1 MSILGTYL
9 ETAMT
14 DPIIPTSQL
23 VTTTPLSQNPAV
35 VYLARLTSALSKR
48 TMRAAL
54 DKIAAL
60 DGQDAFTLHWAAL
73 RYQHTL
79 AIRARLAADY
89 APATA
94 NKLLSALRGVLK
106 EAWRLGQMSAE
117 DYQRAVDLE
126 NIKAETLP
134 AGRDLSFGEI
144 KALADV
150 CMNDP
155 SPAGVRDAAIIGVL
169 ATCGVRRAELASLR
183 VEHFETDSGKI
194 VIRGGKGN
202 KDRTVY
208 ATHGALDALLDWLV
222 LRGTHLG
229 ALFVPINK
237 GGSVQHERGM
247 SAQAV
252 YKMLVKRGLEA
263 GVKEFSAHDFRR
275 TFVGDLLD
283 RGVDIATVAKLA
295 GHSDVKTTAR
305 YDRRPETTKCDAAG
319 KLHFPYH
326 RRSSW

>member
-1 MSILGTYL
+1 MD
-9 ETAMT
+9 
-14 DPIIPTSQL
+14 DPITPTSQL
-23 VTTTPLSQNPAV
+23 IRTIPLSQNPAA
-35 VYLARLTSALSKR
+35 VYLARLTSDLSKR

-79 AIRARLAADY
+79 AIRAHLAASY

-117 DYQRAVDLE
+117 DYQRAVDVE

-134 AGRDLSFGEI
+134 AGRDLSYGEI

-169 ATCGVRRAELASLR
+169 ATCGVRRAELASLQ
-183 VEHFETDSGKI
+183 VENFDTESGKI
-194 VIRGGKGN
+194 IIRERQRQQGSHGLCDQRRAGCPARLAGGAGKRIRGRCSCRSIKAASYS
-202 KDRTVY
+202 T
-208 ATHGALDALLDWLV
+208 DA
-222 LRGTHLG
+222 G
-229 ALFVPINK
+229 
-237 GGSVQHERGM
+237 
-247 SAQAV
+247 
-252 YKMLVKRGLEA
+252 
-263 GVKEFSAHDFRR
+263 
-275 TFVGDLLD
+275 
-283 RGVDIATVAKLA
+283 
-295 GHSDVKTTAR
+295 
-305 YDRRPETTKCDAAG
+305 
-319 KLHFPYH
+319 
-326 RRSSW
+326 

>member
-1 MSILGTYL
+1 MDDAITP
-9 ETAMT
+9 AN
-14 DPIIPTSQL
+14 QL
-23 VTTTPLSQNPAV
+23 IRTIPLSQNAAA
-35 VYLARLTSALSKR
+35 VYLARLTSDLSKR

-54 DKIAAL
+54 DKIADL
-60 DGQDAFTLHWAAL
+60 DGQDAFTLNWAAL

-79 AIRARLAADY
+79 AIRAHLATSY

-117 DYQRAVDLE
+117 DYQRAVDVE
-126 NIKAETLP
+126 N
-134 AGRDLSFGEI
+134 
-144 KALADV
+144 
-150 CMNDP
+150 
-155 SPAGVRDAAIIGVL
+155 
-169 ATCGVRRAELASLR
+169 
-183 VEHFETDSGKI
+183 FETESGKI
-194 VIRGGKGN
+194 IIRGGKGN

-208 ATHGALDALLDWLV
+208 ATNGALDALLDWLAV
-222 LRGTHLG
+222 RGTHPG

-237 GGSVQHERGM
+237 GGIVQYGKSM

-252 YKMLVKRGLEA
+252 YKLLVKRGAEG

-283 RGVDIATVAKLA
+283 WGVDIATVAKLA

-305 YDRRPETTKCDAAG
+305 YDRRPETTKRNAAG
-319 KLHFPYH
+319 KLHYPYH
-326 RRSSW
+326 RRSSQ